1 MIIILFGFANEKIL
15 VTIKGNIVT
24 FANTQYGAK
33 ETSIDG
39 LQLSQQGVI
48 KEHPD
53 LKDNKDWRE
62 QAVKRFK
69 KKISELKTE
78 QDRADYIIEDLKEHG
93 YILKKIQRG
102 GFRPKAIN

>member
-15 VTIKGNIVT
+15 VTIKGEHVT

-33 ETSIDG
+33 ECEIDG
-39 LQLSQQGVI
+39 LQLNFQGVI

-53 LKDNKDWRE
+53 LKDNKDWKE
-62 QAVKRFK
+62 QAIKRFK
-69 KKISELKTE
+69 KKISNFKTE
-78 QDRADYIIEDLKEHG
+78 QERADYIISDLEQHG
-93 YILKKIQRG
+93 YIPEKIQKG